1 VNLIPSSSQTVGP
14 FFHFALTQNT
24 ELGWMVADGA
34 AGERIRLAIT
44 VFDGDGVPVEDAMI
58 ELWQADAGGKY
69 DHPEDSQDKIPD
81 PAFRGFGRLATGEDG
96 ACVFQTVRPGRVE
109 GQAPHINVTIFA
121 RGLLRHLW
129 TRIYFEGDAANQ
141 EDAVLNLVPAERRET
156 LMARP
161 DPDQPGAWRFD
172 IRFCGEGE
180 TGFFDI

>member
-1 VNLIPSSSQTVGP
+1 MAS
-14 FFHFALTQNT
+14 
-24 ELGWMVADGA
+24 DGA
-34 AGERIRLAIT
+34 IGERIRLAIT
-44 VFDGDGVPVEDAMI
+44 VFDGAGVPIEDAMI

-96 ACVFQTVRPGRVE
+96 AGVFQTVRPGRVE

-141 EDAVLNLVPAERRET
+141 EDAVLNLVPAQRRET

-161 DPDQPGAWRFD
+161 DADQPGTWRFD
-172 IRFCGEGE
+172 IRFCGDGE
-180 TGFFDI
+180 TVFFDI